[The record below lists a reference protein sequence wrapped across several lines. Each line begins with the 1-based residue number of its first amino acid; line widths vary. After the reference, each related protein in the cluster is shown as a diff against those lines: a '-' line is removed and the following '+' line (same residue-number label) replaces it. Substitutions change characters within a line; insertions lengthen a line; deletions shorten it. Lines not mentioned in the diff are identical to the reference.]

1 MNNIYIEAKVSI
13 KWNLQDLIKIATRNQ
28 NDNFDESNE
37 SKIKNLNQLKK
48 LFDEDYM
55 THPQAPWWTHCK
67 SKGGDNR
74 RRMSWGAFLGS

>member
-1 MNNIYIEAKVSI
+1 
-13 KWNLQDLIKIATRNQ
+13 LQDLIKIATRNQ

-55 THPQAPWWTHCK
+55 THPQAP
-67 SKGGDNR
+67 
-74 RRMSWGAFLGS
+74 